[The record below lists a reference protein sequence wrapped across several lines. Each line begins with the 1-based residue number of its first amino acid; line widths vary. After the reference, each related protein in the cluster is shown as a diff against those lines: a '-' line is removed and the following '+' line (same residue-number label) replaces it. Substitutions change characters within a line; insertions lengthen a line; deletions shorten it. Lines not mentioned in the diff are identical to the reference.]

1 MNLSDISTIL
11 YDAVAYIAVGF
22 VIFFLGKLVY
32 QMVNRGF
39 SVKEELVEKDNLA
52 FAFAHVGYFIGLLLA
67 IGSAIVG
74 PSQGLVQD
82 MIDILIYGS
91 LAIVLLNLSIWFND
105 KIILRK
111 FSVKKE
117 IITDRNSGTGVI
129 EGAVS
134 IASGL
139 IIFGAVSGETEIG
152 EWWHGILTAV
162 VFWAVGQVALII
174 AAAVYQ
180 LITPYDVHEH
190 IEKDNVAVGVGF
202 AGALIA
208 IANLIRHGIAGDFEG
223 WMPTF
228 TEAGFELLLGI
239 VLLPVMRFLT
249 DKILLPGQRLTDE
262 IVNQEHPNVGA
273 AIIEAFAYI
282 GGSVLIT
289 WCL

>member
-1 MNLSDISTIL
+1 MSLPEIASLL
-11 YDAVAYIAVGF
+11 YDALVYIILAF
-22 VIFFLGKLVY
+22 IIFFIGKHIYQLV
-32 QMVNRGF
+32 NKNF

-52 FAFAHVGYFIGLLLA
+52 FSFAHVGYFIGLLIA

-74 PSQGLVQD
+74 PSRGLVA
-82 MIDILIYGS
+82 DITEIAIYGV
-91 LAIVLLNLSIWFND
+91 LAIVLLNLSIWLND

-117 IITDRNSGTGVI
+117 IITDQNSGTGVV
-129 EGAVS
+129 EGAVA

-139 IIFGAVSGETEIG
+139 IIFGAVTGESNNLAQG
-152 EWWHGILTAV
+152 LTSAI
-162 VFWAVGQVALII
+162 VFWLAGQVALFIT
-174 AAAVYQ
+174 AAVYQ
-180 LITPYDVHEH
+180 LITPYDIHEQ

-208 IANLIRHGIAGDFEG
+208 IANLIRYGLMGDFAG
-223 WMPTF
+223 WLPTF
-228 TEAGFELLLGI
+228 TEAGFEMILGFI
-239 VLLPVMRFLT
+239 LLPVMRFLT

>member
-11 YDAVAYIAVGF
+11 YDAVAYIAAGF

-32 QMVNRGF
+32 QLVNRSF

-74 PSQGLVQD
+74 PSRGLIND
-82 MIDILIYGS
+82 MIDIFIYGI
-91 LAIVLLNLSIWFND
+91 LAIILLNLSIWLND

-139 IIFGAVSGETEIG
+139 IIFGAVSGESEIG
-152 EWWHGILTAV
+152 NWSQGILTAV
-162 VFWAVGQVALII
+162 VFWIFGQLAII
-174 AAAVYQ
+174 VAAAVYQ
-180 LITPYDVHEH
+180 AITPYDVHEH

-208 IANLIRHGIAGDFEG
+208 IANLIRYGLAGDFAG
-223 WMPTF
+223 WIPSF
-228 TEAGFELLLGI
+228 TEAGFELVLGI
-239 VLLPVMRFLT
+239 ILLPVMRFLT

-262 IVNQEHPNVGA
+262 IINQERPNIGA

>member
-11 YDAVAYIAVGF
+11 YDAVVYIAVGF
-22 VIFFLGKLVY
+22 VIFYLGKLTY
-32 QMVNRGF
+32 QLVNRGF

-52 FAFAHVGYFIGLLLA
+52 FSFAHVGYFIGLLLA

-74 PSQGLVQD
+74 PSRGLVND
-82 MIDILIYGS
+82 VIDILMYGV
-91 LAIVLLNLSIWFND
+91 LAIILLNLSIWLND

-117 IITDRNSGTGVI
+117 IIEDRNSGTGVI

-134 IASGL
+134 VASGL
-139 IIFGAVSGETEIG
+139 IIFGAVSGETEMG
-152 EWWHGILTAV
+152 GWAHGVLTAI
-162 VFWAVGQVALII
+162 VFWAVGQVALFIT
-174 AAAVYQ
+174 AAVYQ
-180 LITPYDVHEH
+180 FITPYDVHDH
-190 IEKDNVAVGVGF
+190 IERDNVAVGVGF

-208 IANLIRHGIAGDFEG
+208 IANLIRHGLTGDFEG
-223 WMPTF
+223 WGITF
-228 TEAGFELLLGI
+228 SEAGFELALGI
-239 VLLPVMRFLT
+239 ILLPVMRFLT